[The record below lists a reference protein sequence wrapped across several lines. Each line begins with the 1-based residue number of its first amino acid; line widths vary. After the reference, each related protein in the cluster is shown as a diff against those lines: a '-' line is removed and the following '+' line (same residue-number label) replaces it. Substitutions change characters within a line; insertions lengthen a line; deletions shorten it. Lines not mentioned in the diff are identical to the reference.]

1 MALPVSLR
9 NSITPP
15 ELELVASEELVEI
28 IPLISMERTA
38 FISGAYGP
46 LRPPNKAKL
55 PLWIAMNLKMKK
67 KCHIVPP
74 DWLSVD
80 FLQNRLAQETS
91 RPEFSE
97 FPFRFAEIAKL
108 LLDVYIRPFLD
119 LYPPTLMNTV
129 NRASDDIQNSEK
141 VRSLLK
147 DIREARQAKS
157 RDGLQ
162 KIDHSELGL
171 PNLCSMEINEIR
183 PFFVR
188 AMGVLTQLTRDPE
201 ASSRRLDI

>member
-46 LRPPNKAKL
+46 LRPPNKAKI
-55 PLWIAMNLKMKK
+55 PLWIAMNLKTKK

-91 RPEFSE
+91 RPEFSQ

-108 LLDVYIRPFLD
+108 LLDV
-119 LYPPTLMNTV
+119 
-129 NRASDDIQNSEK
+129 ASDDIQNSDK

-162 KIDHSELGL
+162 KIDHSELSL

-188 AMGVLTQLTRDPE
+188 AMGVLTQLTRDP
-201 ASSRRLDI
+201 APVHDNSRFNSSVRTVSTI